1 MAKLNEMFDAM
12 DVEPSA
18 PREAL
23 PPGDYMVQI
32 VYYKVIPNA

>member
-1 MAKLNEMFDAM
+1 MFDAM

-23 PPGDYMVQI
+23 PLDDYMVQI